1 MGGAALGEVYAGL
14 GQAEVS
20 VDGEAHFRGVEILL
34 AVVFPPADGA
44 ESERIRGFQRPVAAA
59 WTAKLSLH
67 ACMDGFSCPRD
78 YVQESQHMYVVGSS
92 VLGEEAKEECRL
104 AKNNGEAS
112 LIWGFPF

>member
-1 MGGAALGEVYAGL
+1 MLPLRSLRFANVGQETRMGGAALGEVYAGL

-67 ACMDGFSCPRD
+67 A
-78 YVQESQHMYVVGSS
+78 
-92 VLGEEAKEECRL
+92 
-104 AKNNGEAS
+104 
-112 LIWGFPF
+112 